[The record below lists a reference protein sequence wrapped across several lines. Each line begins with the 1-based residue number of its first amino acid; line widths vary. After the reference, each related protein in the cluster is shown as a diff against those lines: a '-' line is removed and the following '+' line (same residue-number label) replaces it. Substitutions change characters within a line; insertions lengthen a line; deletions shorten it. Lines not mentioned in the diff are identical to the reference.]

1 MQIQHVQIVESL
13 PRCHLWVWLST
24 QHDFQMAVQAILD
37 TIKHKLSRL
46 SIGTC
51 DEAPNEELP
60 ETIRAHATIT
70 TMLSLVKRTR
80 MAFSTTNV
88 KFTDKR
94 RRQELK
100 VLNALA
106 TVLDRDVEVVAVVG
120 KSDDGSGELKVIVS
134 AHLVRDMER
143 RPTAQPGSFGGRIL
157 NLFSNGNPR
166 RSGPM
171 GSLLSTSDPPA
182 IVNPCAP
189 RLNSMI
195 SGGWSNRS
203 IAAGECSSMISYRR
217 LPPRIQSGS
226 VI

>member
-1 MQIQHVQIVESL
+1 
-13 PRCHLWVWLST
+13 
-24 QHDFQMAVQAILD
+24 MAVQAILD

-51 DEAPNEELP
+51 DEAPDEELP

-120 KSDDGSGELKVIVS
+120 KSDDGSGELK
-134 AHLVRDMER
+134 
-143 RPTAQPGSFGGRIL
+143 PGSFGGRIL

-195 SGGWSNRS
+195 SGGWRNRS
-203 IAAGECSSMISYRR
+203 IAAVRECHLSLSIPMYG
-217 LPPRIQSGS
+217 L
-226 VI
+226 